1 MAAFPI
7 VVVDFA
13 VSDFSDIGRPSLNS
27 VADVL
32 PGARGEAGRREVS
45 VHQKVLIGIS
55 APNHH
60 IADSDSVRIAI
71 TDSLE
76 SNAVL
81 SVFEINANLSMS
93 DSLVTA
99 VS

>member
-13 VSDFSDIGRPSLNS
+13 VPDFSDIGRPSLNS

-32 PGARGEAGRREVS
+32 PSARGEAGRREVS

-60 IADSDSVRIAI
+60 IADSDSV
-71 TDSLE
+71 
-76 SNAVL
+76 
-81 SVFEINANLSMS
+81 
-93 DSLVTA
+93 
-99 VS
+99 

>member
-13 VSDFSDIGRPSLNS
+13 VPDFSDIGRPSLNT

-45 VHQKVLIGIS
+45 VHQKVLIGVS
-55 APNHH
+55 ASDHD
-60 IADSDSVRIAI
+60 IADSDSV
-71 TDSLE
+71 
-76 SNAVL
+76 
-81 SVFEINANLSMS
+81 
-93 DSLVTA
+93 
-99 VS
+99 